1 MPMPDPQP
9 EPDFVDT
16 FTNPAMVGS
25 ETGRPAPAK
34 RAHRPGHDPLPDERL
49 EKIRAEVQDND
60 GRGLR
65 LQEAIELLGELD
77 RVRALLGTT
86 LEANGILLDNWARLE
101 GVAATLGGVFCRTC
115 RTEVQPGTEGCPRH
129 SPTVIGRA
137 LYRMHDES
145 RALPEAERNRRAYVL
160 LDTVLPLLAAV
171 LNPVEHKEGCRP
183 HDCRCACDWRQTCP
197 DCHRCVCWRS
207 ECCAEKAIRWHAED
221 RWARL
226 VAEAGLGAAESAE
239 DGPRCAVCLTLIAE
253 HVGRICERPPMAY
266 C

>member
-1 MPMPDPQP
+1 MPTPNPQH
-9 EPDFVDT
+9 ERDS
-16 FTNPAMVGS
+16 VGAD
-25 ETGRPAPAK
+25 GRPARPK
-34 RAHRPGHDPLPDERL
+34 REHCPGADPLPDERL
-49 EKIRAEVQDND
+49 EEIRAAADTPAV
-60 GRGLR
+60 R
-65 LQEAIELLGELD
+65 ALLGELD
-77 RVRALLGTT
+77 RVRGLLSTT
-86 LEANGILLDNWARLE
+86 LEANGTLLDNWARLE
-101 GVAATLGGVFCRTC
+101 GVAPHPFLGVFCRTC
-115 RTEVQPGTEGCPRH
+115 RAEVQPGTEGCPRH

-137 LYRMHDES
+137 LYAMHDEG

-171 LNPVEHKEGCRP
+171 LNPVDHKEGCRP

-239 DGPRCAVCLTLIAE
+239 DDGPRCAVCLTPIAE
-253 HVGRICERPPMAY
+253 HEGRHCPATR
-266 C
+266 